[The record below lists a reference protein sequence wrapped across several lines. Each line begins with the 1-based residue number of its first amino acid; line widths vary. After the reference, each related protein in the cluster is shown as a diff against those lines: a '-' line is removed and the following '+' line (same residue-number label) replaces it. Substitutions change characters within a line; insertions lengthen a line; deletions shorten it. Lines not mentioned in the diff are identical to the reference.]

1 MSTNQPSWRPVD
13 LDGVGAVE
21 VREVR
26 VRDTVGIDLA
36 DPGWIHVLVR
46 HADGTPFTRD
56 EVLDLPLAAGNAL
69 AQEVLQTHPTR
80 RPSAASGG

>member
-1 MSTNQPSWRPVD
+1 
-13 LDGVGAVE
+13 
-21 VREVR
+21 
-26 VRDTVGIDLA
+26 
-36 DPGWIHVLVR
+36 VLVR